1 MRLKPLL
8 ALTAIVL
15 VTAAAAGILWNYVP
29 GADALAQD
37 PGFKQGDRLSA
48 PARPSK
54 AGTPYREISWEDLTP
69 KDWDPMSA
77 FKGMDLA
84 TLRDGDPRAM
94 EALAKV
100 QEIWAGAPVNEA
112 MNNRR
117 VRIAGFVVPLERR
130 GMLVH
135 EFLLVPYFGACI
147 HTPPP
152 PANQILHVFPAK
164 PVTALAM
171 DPVWVEGA
179 LETRRSST
187 SMGSAGYRLSAD
199 AVTPYNRR

>member
-1 MRLKPLL
+1 MRRNALL
-8 ALTAIVL
+8 ALSATVL
-15 VTAAAAGILWNYVP
+15 ATAAAAVLWSAA
-29 GADALAQD
+29 GGSGALAQD
-37 PGFKQGDRLSA
+37 PGFKQGDRLTA
-48 PARPSK
+48 PARAGK
-54 AGTPYREISWEDLTP
+54 AGAAYREISWEDLTP

-77 FKGMDLA
+77 FKGLDLA

-100 QEIWAGAPVNEA
+100 QEIWAAAPVNEA

-164 PVTALAM
+164 PVNAVAM

-187 SMGSAGYRLSAD
+187 SMGNAGYRLNAD
-199 AVTPYNRR
+199 AVTPYTRR